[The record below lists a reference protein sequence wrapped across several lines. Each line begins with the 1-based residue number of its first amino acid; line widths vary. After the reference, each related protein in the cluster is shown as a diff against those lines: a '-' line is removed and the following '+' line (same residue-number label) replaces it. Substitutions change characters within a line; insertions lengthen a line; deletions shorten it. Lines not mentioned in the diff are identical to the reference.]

1 MELTVEVHMRTRLAR
16 MLREAQAR
24 RHDADILGS
33 SLRTR
38 SDSQAFLRV
47 LAFEVLLKAAV
58 IASGTTRATGHLYNE
73 LWNKLPANV
82 QASILG
88 FATSRMPGH
97 ADLSDLG
104 KLLYWY
110 QFIFERA
117 RYGYELYDAY
127 TPEEMR
133 KLSDHWV
140 ERGAPVEEAVIQY
153 YPCELECL
161 TEGLI
166 KYVESA
172 L

>member
-1 MELTVEVHMRTRLAR
+1 MELTLEVHTKTRLTR

-24 RHDADILGS
+24 LHDAEILGS

-58 IASGTTRATGHLYNE
+58 IVSGTARATGHKYNE

-82 QASILG
+82 QASISD
-88 FATSRMPGH
+88 FAASRMPGH
-97 ADLSDLG
+97 ADLSDLE

-127 TPEEMR
+127 TPEEMCQ
-133 KLSDHWV
+133 LGENWV
-140 ERGAPVEEAVIQY
+140 ERGALVEEAVIQY

-161 TEGLI
+161 TDGLI